1 MWRSLLSPIL
11 VILAVLIIPSIS
23 EALFYLPLIF
33 ALSVSLVNHAKFRI
47 KLKPLGIFLFVLQTY
62 LVFLGLAITTY
73 LSDDLIDHLSVS
85 TEENFALRGIILVTL
100 GGYLAA
106 MLLFF
111 FSTFL
116 FAYERKRKGYFIL
129 SICYA
134 LIVLVMQIFSKA
146 EFLQFGVEKFTSY
159 LISWMIFMSLG
170 FSLTLNL
177 HVLKADFKRFF

>member
-1 MWRSLLSPIL
+1 MWKSLSSPVL
-11 VILAVLIIPSIS
+11 VILTVLIIPSIS
-23 EALFYLPLIF
+23 EALIYLPLIF
-33 ALSVSLVNHAKFRI
+33 ALSVSLMNRAKLKTNF
-47 KLKPLGIFLFVLQTY
+47 KPLGILLFILQTY
-62 LVFLGLAITTY
+62 LVFLGLTITTY
-73 LSDDLIDHLSVS
+73 LSDDFIEHLSVA

-106 MLLFF
+106 LLLYF

-116 FAYERKRKGYFIL
+116 FSYERKRKGYLIL
-129 SICYA
+129 TICYA

-159 LISWMIFMSLG
+159 LISWIIFMSLG

-177 HVLKADFKRFF
+177 DQVQSFFQKK

>member
-1 MWRSLLSPIL
+1 MWKSILSPIL
-11 VILAVLIIPSIS
+11 VILAVLIIPTIS

-33 ALSVSLVNHAKFRI
+33 ALSVSLINHSKFRI
-47 KLKPLGIFLFVLQTY
+47 KIKSLGIFLFVLQTY
-62 LVFLGLAITTY
+62 LVFLGLAVTTY
-73 LSDDLIDHLSVS
+73 ISDDLIDHLSLA
-85 TEENFALRGIILVTL
+85 TQENFALRGIVLVTL

-116 FAYERKRKGYFIL
+116 FAYERKRKGYLIL

-134 LIVLVMQIFSKA
+134 FIVLVMQIFTQA

-177 HVLKADFKRFF
+177 HDFKKVLK